1 MNTTNTDMVEYM
13 RQALDERATP
23 DSEAWKRFQDEVEE
37 CFPHFRDMVHA
48 ETLRCEEYRIC
59 MLLKAGIP
67 LKGYGNSVGIQAKDS
82 FDIPKTVAQENIPG
96 GRKRKGV
103 QGKAERGKRGR

>member
-1 MNTTNTDMVEYM
+1 MRIATDPPQV
-13 RQALDERATP
+13 R
-23 DSEAWKRFQDEVEE
+23 
-37 CFPHFRDMVHA
+37 
-48 ETLRCEEYRIC
+48 
-59 MLLKAGIP
+59 GIP
-67 LKGYGNSVGIQAKDS
+67 DMYALEGGVQLKGYGNSVGIQAKDS

>member
-1 MNTTNTDMVEYM
+1 MNTTDTDMVEYM

-59 MLLKAGIP
+59 MLLKAGFRSKDTEILLGYRP
-67 LKGYGNSVGIQAKDS
+67 KTLSTYQKRLLKKIFNTDGSAKDFRIKLRTCS
-82 FDIPKTVAQENIPG
+82 
-96 GRKRKGV
+96 
-103 QGKAERGKRGR
+103 